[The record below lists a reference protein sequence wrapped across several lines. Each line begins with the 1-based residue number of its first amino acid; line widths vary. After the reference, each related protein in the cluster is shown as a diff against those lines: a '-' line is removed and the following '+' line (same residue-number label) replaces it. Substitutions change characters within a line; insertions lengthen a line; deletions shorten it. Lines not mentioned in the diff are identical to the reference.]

1 MMNEAGNFILP
12 FAGGL
17 SGVAYQRILDLCDSR
32 SYILRCRG
40 DHAGPTKDT
49 LMSDTLSL
57 SLSLI
62 GAQLH
67 AIQAQQRTLRGENE
81 LIRKELGRMAGAMVS
96 RDTLSEV
103 LTVLVDRIANFEAL
117 IEARFDGLT
126 AQISRLVPQ

>member
-1 MMNEAGNFILP
+1 
-12 FAGGL
+12 
-17 SGVAYQRILDLCDSR
+17 
-32 SYILRCRG
+32 
-40 DHAGPTKDT
+40 
-49 LMSDTLSL
+49 MSDTL

-117 IEARFDGLT
+117 IEARFDRLT
-126 AQISRLVPQ
+126 AQISRLEPR

>member
-1 MMNEAGNFILP
+1 MSFS

-17 SGVAYQRILDLCDSR
+17 SGVAYQRIPDLCDSR

-49 LMSDTLSL
+49 LMSDTL

>member
-1 MMNEAGNFILP
+1 MSLMMNEAGNVILLCRRP
-12 FAGGL
+12 F
-17 SGVAYQRILDLCDSR
+17 
-32 SYILRCRG
+32 RCG
-40 DHAGPTKDT
+40 ISANPGPVR
-49 LMSDTLSL
+49 
-57 SLSLI
+57 
-62 GAQLH
+62 
-67 AIQAQQRTLRGENE
+67 QRTLRGENE